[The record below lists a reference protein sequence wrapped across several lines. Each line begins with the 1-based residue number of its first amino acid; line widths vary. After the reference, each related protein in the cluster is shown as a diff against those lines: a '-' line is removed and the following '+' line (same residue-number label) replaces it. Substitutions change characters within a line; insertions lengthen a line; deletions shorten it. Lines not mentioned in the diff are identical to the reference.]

1 MGLFEIEIL
10 YYDEQDINKVFAV
23 CKQQNKYFFAVCKQ
37 QTLIF
42 VV

>member
-23 CKQQNKYFFAVCKQ
+23 CKQQI
-37 QTLIF
+37 LIS